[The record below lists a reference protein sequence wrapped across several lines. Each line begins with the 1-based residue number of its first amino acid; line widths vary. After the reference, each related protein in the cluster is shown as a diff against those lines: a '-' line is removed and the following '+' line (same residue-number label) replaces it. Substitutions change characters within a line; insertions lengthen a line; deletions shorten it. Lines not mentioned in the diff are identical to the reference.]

1 MDVVTF
7 AAVVAL
13 RVAPQALLSTNSML
27 IRGVA
32 TSAVSTNAV
41 DQWSPFIAEAA
52 RRFAIPEA
60 WIRDVMHA
68 ESAGRTVLD
77 GRPITSPAGAMG
89 LMQLMPE
96 TYAELRLRFGLG
108 PDAYDPHDNIIA
120 GAGYLRD
127 MFDRYGY
134 PALFAAYNAGP
145 ERFDAY
151 VHHGD
156 NLPAETWN
164 YFGKLGP
171 GITETV
177 IAMGSLPAPT
187 GPELAY
193 SETPKQ
199 VDFSSGRALFF
210 ALDDR
215 GTNASATR
223 NDIPGS
229 TNLTARTG
237 ALFVS
242 RSDQIIAPKA
252 PSNACCSCRS
262 RASRSRTQERER

>member
-1 MDVVTF
+1 MDAVTF

-13 RVAPQALLSTNSML
+13 RVAPQALLLMNSMP

-41 DQWSPFIAEAA
+41 DRWSPFIAEAA
-52 RRFAIPEA
+52 KRFAIPEA
-60 WIRDVMHA
+60 WIRAVMRA

-96 TYAELRLRFGLG
+96 TYAALRPRFGLG
-108 PDAYDPHDNIIA
+108 SDPYDSHDNIIA
-120 GAGYLRD
+120 GAAYLRE

-145 ERFDAY
+145 ERFEAY
-151 VHHGD
+151 AKGGK

-164 YFGKLGP
+164 YLAKLGP
-171 GITETV
+171 GIAETV
-177 IAMGSLPAPT
+177 LAMGSLPVPI
-187 GPELAY
+187 GPELAH

-210 ALDDR
+210 ALGEV
-215 GTNASATR
+215 GTSGSAKR
-223 NDIPGS
+223 NDVAGS
-229 TNLTARTG
+229 TNFEARNG
-237 ALFVS
+237 SIFVS
-242 RSDQIIAPKA
+242 RSDQIAPPNE
-252 PSNACCSCRS
+252 PSNRLLFVPLAGAPR
-262 RASRSRTQERER
+262 